1 MQNFNF
7 TYNAKAVA
15 IIANNMKNIDWNKG
29 YEFGVKHKRSI
40 TS

>member
-7 TYNAKAVA
+7 TYNAKAV
-15 IIANNMKNIDWNKG
+15 IIADNMKNIDWNKG
-29 YEFGVKHKRSI
+29 YEFGVKYKRSI